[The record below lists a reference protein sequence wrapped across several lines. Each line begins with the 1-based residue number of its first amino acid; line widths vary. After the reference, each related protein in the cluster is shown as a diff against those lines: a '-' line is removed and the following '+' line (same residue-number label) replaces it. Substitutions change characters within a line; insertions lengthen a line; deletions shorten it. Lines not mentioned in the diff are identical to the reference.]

1 MEEIEKELEE
11 VPSEPTEADLAEE
24 ASKAITEELE
34 AVEEKKEEIKEEK
47 VEEPVPEPKPKSTID
62 LTKLN
67 AFKEKAIKEFGLT
80 EHIDSHGCSGL
91 YYNDFIILKLLP
103 RKNCWYGVWREI
115 PEQGNKWR
123 AVRVHNQEE
132 ENVVYEHI
140 KLFIE
145 TNKE

>member
-1 MEEIEKELEE
+1 MEDIGKEGLEEE
-11 VPSEPTEADLAEE
+11 VPMEPTEADLVEE
-24 ASKAITEELE
+24 TEEE
-34 AVEEKKEEIKEEK
+34 IEGEED
-47 VEEPVPEPKPKSTID
+47 VPVPEPKSTID

-67 AFKEKAIKEFGLT
+67 AFKEKTIKEFGLV
-80 EHIDSHGCSGL
+80 EHIDSHGCCGL

-123 AVRVHNQEE
+123 AIRVHNQEE
-132 ENVVYEHI
+132 ENAIYEHI